1 MARGTHNSNLAA
13 SMGRWSAAHWKA
25 ATFGWLAFVV
35 VAFAIGGV
43 VGTKDADPNTAGPGQ
58 SGRMDRILDAGF
70 KQPAGE
76 SVLIQSH
83 SLRASDPA
91 FRAAIEDVVA
101 RVSKAPDVRNVRS
114 PFASANAGRIAA
126 DGRSALVEFEIRGDK
141 NKAVDKVGPVLEE
154 RRRCPACSPR
164 LLHRRVRGRE
174 RGQGGR
180 NRVWRR
186 SGQGGHPV
194 APDHARHP
202 GAYIRGAGGGGHS
215 AAARADRRL
224 RDVRVGRAAEPPAAA
239 RAAGLRDGA
248 ADRARGRRRLLDVL
262 PEARAPGTSSRAQR
276 SRLHWQRPP
285 PRRVARCSSPG

>member
-13 SMGRWSAAHWKA
+13 SMGRWSAAHWKT

-35 VAFAIGGV
+35 VAFAIGGA
-43 VGTKDADPNTAGPGQ
+43 VGTKDADPNTTGPGQ

-101 RVSKAPDVRNVRS
+101 RVSREPDVRNVRS

-141 NKAVDKVGPVLEE
+141 TKAVDKVGPVLASVADAQ
-154 RRRCPACSPR
+154 RAHPR

-180 NRVWRR
+180 DRVRRR
-186 SGQGGHPV
+186 SRQGGHAV
-194 APDHARHP
+194 APDHARDP
-202 GAYIRGAGGGGHS
+202 GSHLRGAGGGGHS
-215 AAARADRRL
+215 AAACADRRL
-224 RDVRVGRAAEPPAAA
+224 RDVRAGRAAEPSAC
-239 RAAGLRDGA
+239 RS
-248 ADRARGRRRLLDVL
+248 RRR
-262 PEARAPGTSSRAQR
+262 PTR
-276 SRLHWQRPP
+276 W
-285 PRRVARCSSPG
+285 CC